1 MDKIASPKELTAEI
15 RSLLAYAE
23 GKEPS
28 RVRLAADLSALAKR
42 VAAGKSSS
50 GGQDIFH
57 SIVPQRDVM
66 KMYDRLSD
74 EDEQT
79 AELYVKTVQKLTKML
94 DLPRGAQ
101 EALRRI
107 QDVSDRGQRWDMGLL
122 RNNIFKA
129 ADAVG
134 IHLPSASF

>member
-1 MDKIASPKELTAEI
+1 MDKIASPEELTAEI
-15 RSLLAYAE
+15 RRLLAYAE

-28 RVRLAADLSALAKR
+28 REKLAAGLSALAGR
-42 VAAGKSSS
+42 VATDKTSS
-50 GGQDIFH
+50 GQDIFH
-57 SIVPQRDVM
+57 SLVPQRDVM

-79 AELYVKTVQKLTKML
+79 AALYVETVQKLTKML
-94 DLPRGAQ
+94 DIPRGAQ

-107 QDVSDRGQRWDMGLL
+107 QDVSDRGQRWDISLL

-134 IHLPSASF
+134 IRLPSGMF